1 MNMYKS
7 EDETK
12 MPETPDCQN
21 SNQIKLE
28 KYKTLTLQ
36 ENKDLD
42 PRDLTQKL
50 VGNSDP
56 GHHRAQKC

>member
-28 KYKTLTLQ
+28 KYTTLILQ

-42 PRDLTQKL
+42 PTDLT
-50 VGNSDP
+50 
-56 GHHRAQKC
+56 